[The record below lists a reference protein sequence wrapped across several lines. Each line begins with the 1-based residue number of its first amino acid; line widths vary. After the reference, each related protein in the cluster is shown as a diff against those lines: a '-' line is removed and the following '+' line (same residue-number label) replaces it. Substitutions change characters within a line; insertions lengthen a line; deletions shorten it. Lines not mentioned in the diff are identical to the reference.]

1 MTLIK
6 RFAPQIAFAL
16 GIAGVLAVAIIAI
29 QVVMQPPPDDLNV
42 LLGYMV
48 LSSLGTLGAGYVLYR
63 VGYWRWPQRL
73 LFTLLLGALIQ
84 AGIVFFNVWMTARGM
99 LINEHDLQLTGL
111 LLAFGLG
118 VGIAFGAY
126 AALSLTH
133 RLAALRLA
141 ARGIAGGDLSTRVAV
156 QGRDELAE
164 LAIAFNMMA
173 AELES
178 GAQQRQQLDRMRR
191 DLIAWASHDLRTPLT
206 SMRVV
211 IEALADGV
219 IEDAAARQHYLASA
233 QADIRSMSELIDELF
248 ELAQIDAGGLTLN
261 YVSASLSDLISD
273 VLTRLKPLA
282 DRRNVALAGRVEPAV
297 DPVSID
303 PVRIERV
310 LFNLATNAL
319 WHTPPGGRV
328 DVLADRAGD
337 QIRVRVVD
345 TGEGIAPDDLPRVF
359 DRFYRGDKARTRGT
373 GGAGLGLAIARGI
386 IEAHHGVI
394 TVSSRRAEPA
404 RGTTFEFTLPA

>member
-42 LLGYMV
+42 LLGYMI

-141 ARGIAGGDLSTRVAV
+141 ARGIAGGDLSTRVTV

-178 GAQQRQQLDRMRR
+178 GAQQRQQLDQMRR

-233 QADIRSMSELIDELF
+233 QADIRSMSELLDELF

-261 YVSASLSDLISD
+261 YVSASLGDLISD
-273 VLTRLKPLA
+273 VLTRLTPLA
-282 DRRNVALAGRVEPAV
+282 ERRNVALAGRVAPAV

-373 GGAGLGLAIARGI
+373 GGAGLGLAIARSI
-386 IEAHHGVI
+386 VEAHHGAI
-394 TVSSRRAEPA
+394 AVSSRRTDPA
-404 RGTTFEFTLPA
+404 RGTTIEFTLPA